1 MKEELS
7 GQKRWSEG
15 EREGAV
21 WHKRKARGKERAREV
36 VWHRRKAREREREPL
51 ARSPWPTSLTAH
63 FSATQEGHEKCAAR

>member
-36 VWHRRKAREREREPL
+36 VWHRRKARERERA
-51 ARSPWPTSLTAH
+51 ARSLAVADIADCTLL
-63 FSATQEGHEKCAAR
+63 GHTRRS